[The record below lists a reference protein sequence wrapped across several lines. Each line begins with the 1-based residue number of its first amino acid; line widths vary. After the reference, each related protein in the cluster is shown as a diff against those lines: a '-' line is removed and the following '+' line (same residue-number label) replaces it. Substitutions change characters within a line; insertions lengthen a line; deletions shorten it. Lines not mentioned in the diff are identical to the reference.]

1 MRKFQ
6 EEKFRTSRD
15 WFMRLKKSRLS
26 LSDLEDELPQ
36 GSGEG
41 WGQGEGT
48 VREFGMDRYTQL
60 YLK

>member
-41 WGQGEGT
+41 WGQGG
-48 VREFGMDRYTQL
+48 RDS
-60 YLK
+60 

>member
-26 LSDLEDELPQ
+26 LSNLEDELPQ
-36 GSGEG
+36 SSGEG
-41 WGQGEGT
+41 WGRGEGT
-48 VREFGMDRYTQL
+48 VREFGMDRYTKL